1 MFFHVFSVSILEL
14 IFDCIFDE
22 TWLNMTSKI
31 DPRGY
36 LFGQNGSKKLRP
48 RTTGSVLEPTFFE
61 HQNFDDILEPFSPIL
76 LSFGSKLAH
85 FGRLLA
91 SFLKLLAPFCMHF
104 LHVATFWLQPEEPK
118 QSKLAPSALTHS
130 LTRSLASPQP
140 NKHGGG
146 NAALPRRR

>member
-1 MFFHVFSVSILEL
+1 MIQNDLQNRS
-14 IFDCIFDE
+14 
-22 TWLNMTSKI
+22 
-31 DPRGY
+31 RGY

-130 LTRSLASPQP
+130 LARSPPPSRTSAVAETRLCRAQDI
-140 NKHGGG
+140 KMTLWV
-146 NAALPRRR
+146 AL

>member
-1 MFFHVFSVSILEL
+1 
-14 IFDCIFDE
+14 
-22 TWLNMTSKI
+22 MTSKI

-91 SFLKLLAPFCMHF
+91 SFLRLLAPFCMHF

-130 LTRSLASPQP
+130 LTHSLARLPPAEQARWR
-140 NKHGGG
+140 KRGF
-146 NAALPRRR
+146 AAHKIYIYIYTRN

>member
-1 MFFHVFSVSILEL
+1 
-14 IFDCIFDE
+14 
-22 TWLNMTSKI
+22 MTSKI

-130 LTRSLASPQP
+130 LARLPPAEQARWR
-140 NKHGGG
+140 KRGF
-146 NAALPRRR
+146 AAHKITKS